1 MTSAVSDVLAAANER
16 DAIEAQIRDAHEALA
31 TYGSV
36 GLHEPLVDAQGFP
49 RADVDVHQVRILRN
63 RIQRTSPARGAQ
75 RKRPRLIRA
84 RCRPSRPPPGTDL
97 RNDHR
102 DVMKRIEDGLHR
114 VHSAG
119 GATVAAPA
127 AVAGPGPAVTS
138 RMPSTTPAGAAVNGT
153 TPQAPAAAP
162 TVRTWRT
169 RMPGDSACRWW
180 PGGCRRSPPTIAIR
194 G

>member
-63 RIQRTSPARGAQ
+63 RIQRTSPASGAQ

-84 RCRPSRPPPGTDL
+84 RCRPSRPPPDQTGET
-97 RNDHR
+97 
-102 DVMKRIEDGLHR
+102 
-114 VHSAG
+114 
-119 GATVAAPA
+119 
-127 AVAGPGPAVTS
+127 
-138 RMPSTTPAGAAVNGT
+138 
-153 TPQAPAAAP
+153 
-162 TVRTWRT
+162 
-169 RMPGDSACRWW
+169 
-180 PGGCRRSPPTIAIR
+180 TIAT
-194 G
+194 